1 MIASVAWQMP
11 VLLAAALFLLGLLG
25 LLARRGL
32 IFILMSVEIMLNAT
46 GLLFITAGMR
56 WGNPDG
62 QIMFIFILTL
72 AGAELA
78 LGLVLLLR
86 MRSRLTTL
94 DADAAMLLRDVRQ

>member
-1 MIASVAWQMP
+1 MIPWPYPAA
-11 VLLAAALFLLGLLG
+11 LAVALFLLGLLG
-25 LLARRGL
+25 LLARKNL
-32 IFILMSVEIMLNAT
+32 VFVLMSIEIMLNAA

-62 QIMFIFILTL
+62 QIMLIFVFNL

-86 MRSRLTTL
+86 LRGRLTTL
-94 DADAAMLLRDVRQ
+94 DADSATLLRDAP

>member
-1 MIASVAWQMP
+1 MIAWPWPAG
-11 VLLAAALFLLGLLG
+11 LALALFLLGLLG
-25 LLARRGL
+25 LLTRKNL
-32 IFILMSVEIMLNAT
+32 IFVLMSIEIMLNAT

-62 QIMFIFILTL
+62 QIMLIFVLNL

-86 MRSRLTTL
+86 LRGRLTTL
-94 DADAAMLLRDVRQ
+94 DGDAANLLRDAP

>member
-1 MIASVAWQMP
+1 MIPWPMP
-11 VLLAAALFLLGLLG
+11 AALALVLFLLGLLG
-25 LLARRGL
+25 LLARKNL
-32 IFILMSVEIMLNAT
+32 IFVLMSIEIMLNAA

-62 QIMFIFILTL
+62 QIMLIFVFNL

-86 MRSRLTTL
+86 LRARQPALNAD
-94 DADAAMLLRDVRQ
+94 DANLLRDTP

>member
-1 MIASVAWQMP
+1 MTVPWP
-11 VLLAAALFLLGLLG
+11 VPAALALALFLLGLLG
-25 LLARRGL
+25 LLTRKNL
-32 IFILMSVEIMLNAT
+32 VFVLMSIEIMLNAA

-62 QIMFIFILTL
+62 QIMLIFVFNL

-86 MRSRLTTL
+86 LRSRITTL
-94 DADAAMLLRDVRQ
+94 DGDSATLLRDSA

>member
-1 MIASVAWQMP
+1 MMVAWQMP
-11 VLLAAALFLLGLLG
+11 AALALALFLLGLLG

-32 IFILMSVEIMLNAT
+32 VFMLMSIEIMLNAA

-56 WGNPDG
+56 WANPDG
-62 QIMFIFILTL
+62 QIMLIFVFNL

-86 MRSRLTTL
+86 LRSRQTTL
-94 DADAAMLLRDVRQ
+94 DGDAANLLRDAS

>member
-1 MIASVAWQMP
+1 MLAWQLP
-11 VLLAAALFLLGLLG
+11 AGLALALFLIGLVG
-25 LLARRGL
+25 LLARRNL
-32 IFILMSVEIMLNAT
+32 VFMLMSIEIMLNAT

-62 QIMFIFILTL
+62 QIMLIFVFNL

-86 MRSRLTTL
+86 LRARQTTL
-94 DADAAMLLRDVRQ
+94 DGDAANLLRDI